1 MYISWHN
8 SISVA
13 MIRQNENSIGQN
25 EKRGGG
31 GGNGAGGRE
40 YRTCKTKTEGTGR
53 LSKDGKY

>member
-31 GGNGAGGRE
+31 GNWAVGRE
-40 YRTCKTKTEGTGR
+40 NRTCITKTEGTGR
-53 LSKDGKY
+53 LSKNGKY